1 MESSKPRLTLEEGD
15 LFERTHAQWLREHL
29 EGYEDIWSRFIG
41 NDGNSRALP
50 IEGLNPEAQSAH
62 KMFCQ
67 AHYSLGLFTHLLVN
81 SAKRAIA
88 QLHESVKSKTTR
100 TCESYLRD
108 TENITLFLALL
119 GQSCDMV
126 EEIARS
132 LGDNAIAKSVSQFMK
147 ERNNA
152 IHAARIP
159 MAEDYAGIKIAII
172 SRHENEPGYRNRIP
186 WDAVNG
192 DDFQYLEQWIE
203 ETSSDFLAVL
213 KDPVY
218 PMIGKAA
225 SKRFGG
231 REIRPVN
238 LRAPSYLD
246 NISAESSSVESFR
259 AELPPKPITTL
270 NIGISGK
277 K

>member
-1 MESSKPRLTLEEGD
+1 MESIKLRLTLESGD
-15 LFERTHAQWLREHL
+15 LFERTHAQWLRQHL
-29 EGYEDIWSRFIG
+29 ESYEDIWSRFIG
-41 NDGNSRALP
+41 NDGNNRALP
-50 IEGLNPEAQSAH
+50 IEGLAPEAQSAH

-88 QLHESVKSKTTR
+88 QLHESVESKTTR

-159 MAEDYAGIKIAII
+159 MAADYVGIKIAII
-172 SRHENEPGYRNRIP
+172 SHNENEPGYRNRIP
-186 WDAVNG
+186 WDAVNI
-192 DDFQYLEQWIE
+192 DDFQYLEEWIE
-203 ETSSDFLAVL
+203 TTSSNFLATL
-213 KDPVY
+213 KNPVY
-218 PMIGKAA
+218 PMIRKAA
-225 SKRFGG
+225 TNRFGG
-231 REIRPVN
+231 REIRPIG
-238 LRAPSYLD
+238 LQPPSYLD
-246 NISAESSSVESFR
+246 NISSESASLERIQTES
-259 AELPPKPITTL
+259 PPSPATTFS
-270 NIGISGK
+270 IAVSGVK
-277 K
+277 